1 MNIPKEIID
10 SDDYK
15 EDPYGRNEYW
25 LAKIKDAVSSGG
37 GGGSSVLVTKTVTAN
52 GVYSASDDNA
62 DGYSGVTVNVVPNVY
77 CGITAP
83 ENPLGNN
90 GDIYIEY
97 TYKEAVP

>member
-62 DGYSGVTVNVVPNVY
+62 DGYSRVTVNVVPDIY
-77 CGITAP
+77 CGKDPP
-83 ENPLGNN
+83 ESSLGND
-90 GDIYIEY
+90 GDIFIQYIGG
-97 TYKEAVP
+97 